1 MVTTRA
7 AAAAKNE
14 IDEEIEN
21 GVAPKHNKC
30 SNKKHDIDIDPQRLP
45 IRCKA
50 EYANELRRWLVSNPN
65 RNESLWMQL
74 NRLEQDIEYAI
85 HALKKNKTKLTRE
98 MEKDLDWCKEVGS
111 NPKETSYCGKYDY
124 LEMCVLHNYHHM
136 MKVIDLELSVLGNLQ
151 EK

>member
-14 IDEEIEN
+14 IDEIEN

-85 HALKKNKTKLTRE
+85 HALKKIKRN
-98 MEKDLDWCKEVGS
+98 
-111 NPKETSYCGKYDY
+111 
-124 LEMCVLHNYHHM
+124 
-136 MKVIDLELSVLGNLQ
+136 
-151 EK
+151 

>member
-14 IDEEIEN
+14 IDEIEN

-30 SNKKHDIDIDPQRLP
+30 SKKKHDIDIDPQRLP

-111 NPKETSYCGKYDY
+111 NPNETSYCGKYDY